1 MGSFNISCFAS
12 LQTIRPGDKCRVV
25 AIRQSGSYS
34 PAQIAHEGGR
44 LSLYGVAS
52 SDCFA
57 NAFWQP
63 ISMLIEA
70 KYDDCG
76 RVSLELE
83 GGAGARTR
91 RQVLGL
97 LRRLVAE
104 NLQIGGE
111 ERGAPARTFD
121 LVQFAQ
127 EHAPAV
133 LAVLQDGE
141 ADGAAL
147 AASEIQKCWD
157 YVWAAAQSYRLF
169 TTDGYRGW
177 RPLQFSVLHEN
188 AYEELVA
195 LCERTPRYDC
205 SVRTM
210 AGDVQRA
217 VASAWEYVEDCE
229 EAAQGEST
237 SQKTAV
243 DVSSYFFGQHVQG
256 RLFPGSEGG
265 LRCREAS
272 RHVYDKAR
280 KVFMGELTEELL
292 LQEVKPEL
300 SDVYAVD
307 SMNTLGI
314 RFSPVVYAG
323 QDYDNSVGRGYAA
336 FVGNVCD
343 RVMQGLEDEVK
354 EDLEEDFD

>member
-177 RPLQFSVLHEN
+177 RPRQLSAMRSFFAWSEYTPKQFSRLGFDKLSFLFP
-188 AYEELVA
+188 AGLA
-195 LCERTPRYDC
+195 KLCYNFATFAIPP
-205 SVRTM
+205 SPGF
-210 AGDVQRA
+210 AH
-217 VASAWEYVEDCE
+217 
-229 EAAQGEST
+229 
-237 SQKTAV
+237 QKTH
-243 DVSSYFFGQHVQG
+243 SP
-256 RLFPGSEGG
+256 R
-265 LRCREAS
+265 S
-272 RHVYDKAR
+272 RH
-280 KVFMGELTEELL
+280 FMTFA
-292 LQEVKPEL
+292 KL
-300 SDVYAVD
+300 SGDI
-307 SMNTLGI
+307 L
-314 RFSPVVYAG
+314 SPA
-323 QDYDNSVGRGYAA
+323 
-336 FVGNVCD
+336 
-343 RVMQGLEDEVK
+343 
-354 EDLEEDFD
+354 